1 MDQSA
6 SPARLR
12 IAILSLPGIGIAKAP
27 KVIAALEGG
36 PPDSAEAFAEQLSN
50 ATTAKKTN
58 DFSRSDIDYAFDRAN
73 RIIAESHEAGIQIL
87 TADDSILPGEFWEIP
102 KPPFVMYA
110 RGGIADLASKLRV
123 AVIGTREPT
132 EWGRTCGQKIAHT
145 LASRGVCVVSGL
157 AIGCD
162 TAGHQGCLE
171 AGGTTAAVMAHGLDQ
186 VYPAANRQL
195 AAEILDSGGCLLSEY
210 PIGDDVRPNQYVDRD
225 RLQSALSDAV
235 FVIETDIKGGTM
247 HTVRFAKEQ
256 GRMLGCLDH
265 PPDRRSS
272 SKTNGNRR
280 LIEDGQ
286 AVPIGDEAS
295 LDAFIDEITQKRA
308 DRTSPSTGEQSH
320 LFGD

>member
-1 MDQSA
+1 MEQNA
-6 SPARLR
+6 LLARLR
-12 IAILSLPGIGIAKAP
+12 IAILGLPGIGPAKAP
-27 KVIAALEGG
+27 KVLEALGG
-36 PPDSAEAFAEQLSN
+36 DPPDSTEDFAEQLSD
-50 ATTAKKTN
+50 AASTKKTKE
-58 DFSRSDIDYAFDRAN
+58 FSRADIDYAFDRAD

-87 TADDSILPGEFWEIP
+87 TETDPVLPHDFWEIP

-110 RGGIADLASKLRV
+110 RGRVADLGSKVRV

-132 EWGRTCGQKIAHT
+132 EWGMTCGQKISYT

-157 AIGCD
+157 AVGCD

-186 VYPAANRQL
+186 VYPAANRPL
-195 AAEILDSGGCLLSEY
+195 AAEIIESGGCLLSEY
-210 PIGDDVRPNQYVDRD
+210 PIGHDVRPNQYVDRD

-247 HTVRFAKEQ
+247 HTVRFARDQ
-256 GRMLGCLDH
+256 GRILGCLDH

-286 AVPIGDEAS
+286 AVPIGDPAS
-295 LDAFIDEITQKRA
+295 LEAFIDEITKTQSDRA
-308 DRTSPSTGEQSH
+308 EPLTGEQGTFFDS
-320 LFGD
+320 